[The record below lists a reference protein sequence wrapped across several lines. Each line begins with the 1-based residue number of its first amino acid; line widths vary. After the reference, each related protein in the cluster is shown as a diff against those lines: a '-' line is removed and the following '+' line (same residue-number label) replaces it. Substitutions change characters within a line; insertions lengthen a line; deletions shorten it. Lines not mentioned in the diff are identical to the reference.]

1 MDSLFVTGTDTNV
14 GKTRITAGLAATL
27 KNRGVDVGVMK
38 PFAAGT
44 PQKGRFL
51 SEDAQI
57 LSNAA
62 GTNDA
67 ESLVNPQFFPIPAS
81 PYMAWKNLGI
91 KPQLDVIMSSFEKL
105 EKLHEII
112 LVEGVGGIMT
122 PILENYFVA
131 DMIHDMDI
139 STVIVASCRIGTI
152 NHTIMT
158 CRICAQYDIPIR
170 GIILNDYLGE
180 YNTDELVRDLR
191 VLTGIPI
198 LGIVPSLENVK
209 SDIPCI
215 FENVI
220 DIDALYP
227 V

>member
-1 MDSLFVTGTDTNV
+1 MDSLYVTGTDTNV
-14 GKTRITAGLAATL
+14 GKTKITAGLAATL
-27 KNRGVDVGVMK
+27 RNRGVDVGVMK

-91 KPQLDVIMSSFEKL
+91 KPQISTILSSFEKL
-105 EKLHEII
+105 KKLHEMI

-131 DMIHDMDI
+131 DMIRDMGI
-139 STVIVASCRIGTI
+139 STVIVALCRIGTI
-152 NHTIMT
+152 NHTVMT
-158 CRICAQYDIPIR
+158 CRVCAQYDIPIR
-170 GIILNDYLGE
+170 GIILNGYSGG
-180 YNTDELVRDLR
+180 YKTDELARDLHS
-191 VLTGIPI
+191 LTGIDI
-198 LGIVPSLENVK
+198 LGVVPPLGDIK
-209 SDIPCI
+209 SDSMYDI
-215 FENVI
+215 FESVI
-220 DIDALYP
+220 DMDALN